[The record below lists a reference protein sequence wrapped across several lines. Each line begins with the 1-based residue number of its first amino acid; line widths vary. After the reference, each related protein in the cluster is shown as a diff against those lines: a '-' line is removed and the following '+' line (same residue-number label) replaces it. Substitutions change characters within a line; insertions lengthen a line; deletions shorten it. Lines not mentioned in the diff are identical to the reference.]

1 MKTSRSVGGKVS
13 PATLIC
19 VPMAAMA
26 QVVREVI
33 VKRTFS
39 PGGESW
45 ENGIHLI
52 NQNIKTI
59 ALKDFKWGKV
69 DNDWKII
76 NTPIG
81 EGMVDF
87 KKYFSL
93 LKSYKILVPASL
105 HFEYSLGGAEHGS
118 KKLGITKNSL
128 FKKMKKDLLGIIK
141 NWKEAA

>member
-93 LKSYKILVPASL
+93 LKSYKI
-105 HFEYSLGGAEHGS
+105 
-118 KKLGITKNSL
+118 K
-128 FKKMKKDLLGIIK
+128 
-141 NWKEAA
+141 